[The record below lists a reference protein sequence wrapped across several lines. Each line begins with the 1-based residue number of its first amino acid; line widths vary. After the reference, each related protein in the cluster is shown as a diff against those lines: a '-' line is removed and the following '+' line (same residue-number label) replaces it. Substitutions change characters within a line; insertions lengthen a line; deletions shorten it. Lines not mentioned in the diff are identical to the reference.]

1 MDATQL
7 QRPAPPAALK
17 SSVEFSAQT
26 RHFSGP
32 YSRFYQVLREELF
45 AIGRWKRKPRGDPQK
60 AIEQTRRNVES

>member
-1 MDATQL
+1 M
-7 QRPAPPAALK
+7 
-17 SSVEFSAQT
+17 EFDEEHL
-26 RHFSGP
+26 RRLLRFSGP